1 LIHQIL
7 RNIVLC
13 FGILT
18 LLLILPPLQFLFL
31 RQISLYSIDGKNHL
45 MEMGWVNKQ
54 VAIDDR
60 ASVELTVVSSNMID
74 LINAEADT
82 KQPITGLENL
92 LKVDILAGN
101 KTPLELEP
109 ALFFLMPESR
119 GIRS

>member
-1 LIHQIL
+1 M
-7 RNIVLC
+7 
-13 FGILT
+13 
-18 LLLILPPLQFLFL
+18 
-31 RQISLYSIDGKNHL
+31 YSIDGKNHL

>member
-1 LIHQIL
+1 
-7 RNIVLC
+7 
-13 FGILT
+13 
-18 LLLILPPLQFLFL
+18 
-31 RQISLYSIDGKNHL
+31 

-101 KTPLELEP
+101 KTLVLELEP
-109 ALFFLMPESR
+109 A
-119 GIRS
+119 

>member
-1 LIHQIL
+1 
-7 RNIVLC
+7 
-13 FGILT
+13 
-18 LLLILPPLQFLFL
+18 
-31 RQISLYSIDGKNHL
+31 
-45 MEMGWVNKQ
+45 MEMRWVNKQ
-54 VAIDDR
+54 VAIDNR

-82 KQPITGLENL
+82 KQPITRLENL

-109 ALFFLMPESR
+109 ELFFLMPESR